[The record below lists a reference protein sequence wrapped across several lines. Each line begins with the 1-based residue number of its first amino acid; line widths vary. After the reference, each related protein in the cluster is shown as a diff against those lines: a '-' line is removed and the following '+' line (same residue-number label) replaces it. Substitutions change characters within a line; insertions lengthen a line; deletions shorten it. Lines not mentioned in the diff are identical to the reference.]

1 MDTSAHPFFTSREM
15 KITKI
20 RTHVINIHRDMVMN
34 GNKYEFN
41 YNSYL
46 LSTIRK
52 KYFVIDDAME
62 YFDMTTNAHF
72 SVTFSEI

>member
-1 MDTSAHPFFTSREM
+1 
-15 KITKI
+15 
-20 RTHVINIHRDMVMN
+20 MVMN